1 MGKAIPEL
9 KCSGGLS
16 SSVVQI
22 IIKIYVLHC
31 MMNFRHGGLKNNISS
46 LQLLVII
53 GLCKLLLFHKFILVL

>member
-9 KCSGGLS
+9 TCSGGLC

-22 IIKIYVLHC
+22 IIKIYVLNC
-31 MMNFRHGGLKNNISS
+31 MMNFRHRDLNNDISS

-53 GLCKLLLFHKFILVL
+53 GLCKVLLFNKFILVL

>member
-16 SSVVQI
+16 SSVVPI
-22 IIKIYVLHC
+22 IVKISVLNC
-31 MMNFRHGGLKNNISS
+31 MMNCRHGGLSNDISS

-53 GLCKLLLFHKFILVL
+53 GVCKLLLFHKFILVL